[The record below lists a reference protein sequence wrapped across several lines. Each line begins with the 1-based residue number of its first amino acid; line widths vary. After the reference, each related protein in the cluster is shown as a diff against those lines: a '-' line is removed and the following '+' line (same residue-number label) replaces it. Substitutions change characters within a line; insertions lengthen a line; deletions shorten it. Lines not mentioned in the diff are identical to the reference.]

1 MFSSLKIV
9 RGTHATM
16 NKNSE
21 PIITSI
27 WRPLR
32 RAACTFLLGITV
44 LWVMPR
50 TARAQ
55 LLYVSQYNTST
66 VGVYNASTG
75 AKINP
80 SLIAGL
86 SEPFGLA
93 LSGNTL
99 FVSDDGNDNVIGK
112 YVASTG
118 SPINAAF
125 IPGVNAAFLALS
137 GSTIYVANYGGST
150 IDRYN
155 ASTGAPIGTNPIY

>member
-1 MFSSLKIV
+1 
-9 RGTHATM
+9 M
-16 NKNSE
+16 NKPSE

-32 RAACTFLLGITV
+32 RAACTFLLLGITV

-55 LLYVSQYNTST
+55 LLYVSQYNTAT

-75 AKINP
+75 ATINP
-80 SLIAGL
+80 SHITGL
-86 SEPFGLA
+86 SAPFGLA

-99 FVSDDGNDNVIGK
+99 FVSDDGNNNVIGK

-125 IPGVNAAFLALS
+125 IPGVGAAFLALS
-137 GSTIYVANYGGST
+137 GSTLYVAGYGGTT

-155 ASTGAPIGTNPIY
+155 ASTGAPIGTNPFIGGLDCIYGIAL